1 MKAEITPTFSEF
13 SQLARR
19 GNVVP
24 IFAEFVADNETPA
37 SAFKKLDSGGYSFLF
52 ESTEKNDASR
62 RFSFVGIDPRMVIK
76 SFGRELQIMES
87 GVERRI
93 HITGDPLDELQKLM
107 ARYQFVSRPE
117 LPRFSGGA
125 VGFLGYEAIHFFEP
139 KVPMAK
145 RDELQLPEMIFM
157 ITGSVLIF
165 DHQLRTLKIVA
176 NAFLDDGPLEKLYAQ
191 AAESIH
197 AIMRRLAKPADL
209 PPIPPAD
216 CEIQPAHSNFHP
228 EEFKR
233 AVEQAKEYIR
243 SGDIFQVVLSQRFE
257 SNFSG
262 DPLDFY
268 RCLRFINPSPYMF
281 CLKFGADFS
290 LVGSSPEM
298 HVRLIGDAV
307 EIRPLAGTRPR
318 GADCTQDE
326 RNAVELLADPKER
339 AEHIMLVDLAR
350 NDVGR
355 VSDFGTVRVTEVM
368 EIERY
373 SHVMHIVSNVTGRL
387 RTGCTGF
394 DLVKATFPAGT
405 VSGAPKIRA
414 MQIISELERTRRGCY
429 AGAIGYFGFDG
440 NVDSCIALR
449 SAVLKNG
456 RAYFQ
461 AGAGIVADS
470 NPHSEYEETANK
482 ARAMAKALAM
492 ATQIRPPRTGRHRC
506 DASEI
511 GDFALRELTLRLM

>member
-1 MKAEITPTFSEF
+1 MKAQITPSMDEF
-13 SQLARR
+13 CQLGRH

-24 IFAEFVADNETPA
+24 VFAEFIADNETPV
-37 SAFKKLDSGGYSFLF
+37 SAFKKLDGGGYGFLF
-52 ESTEKNDASR
+52 ESTEKNDESG
-62 RFSFVGIDPRMVIK
+62 RFSFFGIDPRIVIK
-76 SFGRELQIMES
+76 THGHQLQIFEL
-87 GVERRI
+87 GVERR
-93 HITGDPLDELQKLM
+93 TETTSDPLDELRNLM
-107 ARYQFVSRPE
+107 ARYQFVSNPK

-139 KVPMAK
+139 KVPTAE

-157 ITGSVLIF
+157 ITSSLLIF
-165 DHQLRTLKIVA
+165 DHRLRTLKIVA
-176 NAFLDDGPLEKLYAQ
+176 NAFLDDGPLETLYAR

-197 AIMRRLAKPADL
+197 AIMCRLTKPADL
-209 PPIPPAD
+209 PPVPPAD

-243 SGDIFQVVLSQRFE
+243 AGDIFQVVLSQRFE
-257 SNFSG
+257 SSFSG

-298 HVRLIGDAV
+298 HVRLADDSI
-307 EIRPLAGTRPR
+307 EIRPIAGTRAR
-318 GADCTQDE
+318 GPTPEQDE
-326 RNAVELLADPKER
+326 ANAAQLLVDPKER

-355 VSDFGTVRVTEVM
+355 VAEFGSVRVTEFM
-368 EIERY
+368 QIERY
-373 SHVMHIVSNVTGRL
+373 SHVMHIVSNVVGHL
-387 RTGCTGF
+387 RADGSAF
-394 DLVKATFPAGT
+394 DAVRATFPAGT

-414 MQIISELERTRRGCY
+414 MQIISELEKTRRGCY
-429 AGAIGYFGFDG
+429 AGAIGYFGFNG

-449 SAVLKNG
+449 CAVSTNG
-456 RAYFQ
+456 HAYFQ
-461 AGAGIVADS
+461 AGAGIAADS
-470 NPHSEYEETANK
+470 NPQREYEETVIK
-482 ARAMAKALAM
+482 ARAMMKALAM
-492 ATQIRPPRTGRHRC
+492 ASQTKAR
-506 DASEI
+506 
-511 GDFALRELTLRLM
+511 